1 MMQYKGYSATV
12 VFDDENDLF
21 HGEVLGI
28 RDVVTF
34 QGSSAKDLRRAFKE
48 SVDDYLDFCRQRGES
63 PDKPVSGRFVLR
75 ISPRLHRELCKT
87 AGMAGQ
93 SLNAWIASRLE
104 NEIGG
109 SPSHSPKT
117 RRTVPAN
124 RKGKRKGKTPQAAI
138 KVSRQAKSGQR
149 Q

>member
-1 MMQYKGYSATV
+1 MMQYKGYSASV

-34 QGSSAKDLRRAFKE
+34 QGRSAKELRKAFKE

-75 ISPRLHRELCKT
+75 ISPQLHRELCKS
-87 AGMAGQ
+87 ADKAGQ

-104 NEIGG
+104 KEIGG
-109 SPSHSPKT
+109 SSSPSLKT
-117 RRTVPAN
+117 RRKVPAN
-124 RKGKRKGKTPQAAI
+124 RKGKTPRAALAGK
-138 KVSRQAKSGQR
+138 KR
-149 Q
+149 

>member
-12 VFDDENDLF
+12 IFDDENDLF

-34 QGSSAKDLRRAFKE
+34 QGNSAKDLRRAFKE

-75 ISPRLHRELCKT
+75 ISPRLHRELCQA
-87 AGMAGQ
+87 AGRAGQ

-109 SPSHSPKT
+109 SSSSASKT
-117 RRTVPAN
+117 RRRVSAN
-124 RKGKRKGKTPQAAI
+124 RKAERKDKTPRAALTG
-138 KVSRQAKSGQR
+138 KKR
-149 Q
+149 